1 MGKYSS
7 SNIDNHKKG
16 ESAEGFDD
24 NSFAWKQEGTYSCKL
39 QTIKCDKS
47 FKKQTPGMMLEFK
60 IRDADH
66 LDDDLMEEAEGKILN
81 VNYWHSAGKRMLV
94 FVDVMIALGFDFGRI
109 DQFEKDKGRDWK
121 EKDWQSQKV
130 FREVEDAG
138 PIMDIIVAYQRDDD
152 DNIKTDDKGNPYWDI
167 DIDLDSIKAI
177 DAWKKKK
184 KKSTKKADD
193 DDENDDD
200 PV

>member
-1 MGKYSS
+1 
-7 SNIDNHKKG
+7 
-16 ESAEGFDD
+16 
-24 NSFAWKQEGTYSCKL
+24 
-39 QTIKCDKS
+39 
-47 FKKQTPGMMLEFK
+47 MLEFK

-66 LDDDLMEEAEGKILN
+66 LDEDLMEEAEGKILN

-109 DQFEKDKGRDWK
+109 DKFEEEKGRDWK

-152 DNIKTDDKGNPYWDI
+152 DKIKTDDKGNPYWDI
-167 DIDLDSIKAI
+167 DIDLDSIISNERIIEHIATVRHI
-177 DAWKKKK
+177 
-184 KKSTKKADD
+184 TNQADGLSAALELTD
-193 DDENDDD
+193 LNDDGVNELIRATNETLIHINRQRNLEQTKMNKNRIED
-200 PV
+200 LVAV

>member
-1 MGKYSS
+1 
-7 SNIDNHKKG
+7 
-16 ESAEGFDD
+16 
-24 NSFAWKQEGTYSCKL
+24 
-39 QTIKCDKS
+39 
-47 FKKQTPGMMLEFK
+47 MMLEFK